1 MKINKLFLGLLGMV
15 ALLFT
20 ACSENKDDD
29 YQWASVS
36 GEQVF
41 FSNELPAT
49 VELSRT
55 SNTFSIPVKRMNSD
69 GAVTVSVTAS
79 DPSGLFTIP
88 SSVSFSAGQSET
100 NLVIGYTYDIENF
113 PFDEFK
119 NLEITLG
126 GEELTT
132 PYGKSIYKFEA
143 GVPSPLDF
151 LGIGTLLEGFWFE
164 WESEQVE
171 IYQNTENRNEY
182 RIKAPFDQIV
192 KEMAEEGQN
201 IVLNGHQSKWLTF
214 TVLQPGQEIAGLKIT
229 QKDLVFFNEL
239 NTGYFHSSYSADVL
253 MLHPWEF
260 SSLRSESNG
269 AWNKV
274 LSWQENGLPG
284 QVQLAPY
291 YYMDGIG
298 GWNQTK
304 KDGIVMI
311 TFPDYV
317 PKDYTLELNY
327 EGIFTNADGITSA
340 VASVTLGEDATN
352 VVAVVV
358 PADADAGAVAD
369 AIAAGDLEG
378 TEVSGEYAT
387 APIPD
392 DMSGKLQMVVV
403 VLDGGQAKVVDSV
416 FFEYY
421 GGGAEPWTSLGIGYW
436 VDDVVVPIY
445 TEAGQPYTYQVEIQE
460 STETPGLYRVVNAYG
475 PVAAAFQVSGGDKN
489 IEINAEDPNY
499 VYILPQE
506 IGMDLG
512 YGAISIASP
521 AGRYVSAYGFDTV
534 KEQLP
539 NSFGKLE
546 NGVFNFPIF
555 EAEGNSGT
563 IQYQMFEIEDGTAYY
578 AATNGAFKVV
588 LPGASA
594 DAKKR
599 AKRMANA
606 TDFALRLNGHKFK
619 DNNSLQKDYIRRLK
633 EAPRS
638 FDERAE

>member
-1 MKINKLFLGLLGMV
+1 MRINKMFFGLLGVLAMMFV
-15 ALLFT
+15 S
-20 ACSENKDDD
+20 CSENKDDD
-29 YQWASVS
+29 YNWATVS

-69 GAVTVSVTAS
+69 GAVTVSVTAN

-88 SSVSFSAGQSET
+88 SSVSFNAGQNET
-100 NLVIGYTYDIENF
+100 NLVIGYTYDIEKF

-151 LGIGTLLEGFWFE
+151 IGIGTLLEGFWFE
-164 WESEQVE
+164 WESKNVE

-182 RIKAPFDQIV
+182 RIKAPFDQIAA
-192 KEMAEEGQN
+192 EMAEEGQDPG
-201 IVLNGHQSKWLTF
+201 LNGHQSKWLTF
-214 TVLQPGQEIAGLKIT
+214 TVLQPGQEIAGFTIT
-229 QKDLVFFNEL
+229 QKDLVYFPEL

-260 SSLRSESNG
+260 TSLRTESAG
-269 AWNKV
+269 AFNRV

-291 YYMDGIG
+291 YYMDGVG

-304 KDGIVMI
+304 KDGVVMI

-317 PKDYTLELNY
+317 PKDYTMTLNY
-327 EGIFTNADGITSA
+327 EGVFTNPEGVTSA
-340 VASVTLGEDATN
+340 VASIELGEDATN

-358 PADADAGAVAD
+358 SADDDASAVAD

-378 TEVSGEYAT
+378 TEVSGDYAT
-387 APIPD
+387 APIPEG
-392 DMSGKLQMVVV
+392 MSGKLQMVVV
-403 VLDGGQAKVVDSV
+403 VLDDGVAKVVDSV

-436 VDDVVVPIY
+436 VDDMVVPAY
-445 TEAGQPYTYQVEIQE
+445 TEAGQPYAYQVEIQE

-555 EAEGNSGT
+555 EAKVSSGT

>member
-1 MKINKLFLGLLGMV
+1 MMFV
-15 ALLFT
+15 S
-20 ACSENKDDD
+20 CSENKDDD
-29 YQWASVS
+29 YNWATVS

-69 GAVTVSVTAS
+69 GAVTVSVTAN

-88 SSVSFSAGQSET
+88 SSVSFNAGQNET
-100 NLVIGYTYDIENF
+100 NLVIGYTYDIEKF

-151 LGIGTLLEGFWFE
+151 IGIGTLLEGFWFE
-164 WESEQVE
+164 WESKNVE

-182 RIKAPFDQIV
+182 RIKAPFDQIAA
-192 KEMAEEGQN
+192 EMAEEDQDPG
-201 IVLNGHQSKWLTF
+201 LNGHQSKWLTF

-253 MLHPWEF
+253 MLHPWAF

-291 YYMDGIG
+291 YYMDGVG

-304 KDGIVMI
+304 KDGVVMI

-317 PKDYTLELNY
+317 PKDYTMTLNY
-327 EGIFTNADGITSA
+327 EGVFTNPDGVTSA
-340 VASVTLGEDATN
+340 VASIELGEDATN

-358 PADADAGAVAD
+358 SADDDASAVAD

-378 TEVSGEYAT
+378 TEVSGDYAT
-387 APIPD
+387 APIPEG
-392 DMSGKLQMVVV
+392 MSGKLQMVVV
-403 VLDGGQAKVVDSV
+403 VLDDGVAKVVDSV

-436 VDDVVVPIY
+436 VDDMVVPAY

-555 EAEGNSGT
+555 EAKVSSGT

>member
-1 MKINKLFLGLLGMV
+1 MRINKMFFGLLGVLAMMFV
-15 ALLFT
+15 S
-20 ACSENKDDD
+20 CSENKDDD
-29 YQWASVS
+29 YNWATVS
-36 GEQVF
+36 GEQVY

-69 GAVTVSVTAS
+69 GAVTVSVTAN

-88 SSVSFSAGQSET
+88 SSVSFNAGQNET
-100 NLVIGYTYDIENF
+100 NLVIGYTYDIEKF

-151 LGIGTLLEGFWFE
+151 IGIGTLLEGFWFE
-164 WESEQVE
+164 WESKNVE

-182 RIKAPFDQIV
+182 RIKAPFDQIAA
-192 KEMAEEGQN
+192 EMAEEDQDPG
-201 IVLNGHQSKWLTF
+201 LNGHQSKWLTF
-214 TVLQPGQEIAGLKIT
+214 TVLQPGQEIAGFTIT
-229 QKDLVFFNEL
+229 QKDLVYFPEL

-260 SSLRSESNG
+260 TSLRTESAG
-269 AWNKV
+269 AFNRV

-291 YYMDGIG
+291 YYMDGVG

-304 KDGIVMI
+304 KDGVVMI

-317 PKDYTLELNY
+317 PKDYTMTLNY
-327 EGIFTNADGITSA
+327 EGVFTNPEGVTSA
-340 VASVTLGEDATN
+340 VASIELGEDATN

-358 PADADAGAVAD
+358 SADDDASAVAD

-378 TEVSGEYAT
+378 TEVSGDYAT
-387 APIPD
+387 APIPEG
-392 DMSGKLQMVVV
+392 MSGKLQMVVV
-403 VLDGGQAKVVDSV
+403 VLDDGVAKVVDSV

-539 NSFGKLE
+539 NYFGKLE

-555 EAEGNSGT
+555 EAQVSSGT
-563 IQYQMFEIEDGTAYY
+563 IQYQMFEIEDGSAYY

>member
-1 MKINKLFLGLLGMV
+1 MRINKMFFGLLGVLAMMFV
-15 ALLFT
+15 S
-20 ACSENKDDD
+20 CSENKDDD
-29 YQWASVS
+29 YNWATVS

-69 GAVTVSVTAS
+69 GAVTVSVTAN

-88 SSVSFSAGQSET
+88 SSVSFNAGQNET
-100 NLVIGYTYDIENF
+100 NLVIGYTYDIEKF

-151 LGIGTLLEGFWFE
+151 IGIGTLLEGFWFE
-164 WESEQVE
+164 WESKNVE

-182 RIKAPFDQIV
+182 RIKAPFDQIAA
-192 KEMAEEGQN
+192 EMAEEGQDPG
-201 IVLNGHQSKWLTF
+201 LNGHQSKWLTF

-239 NTGYFHSSYSADVL
+239 NTGYFNSSYSADVL
-253 MLHPWEF
+253 MLHPWAF

-291 YYMDGIG
+291 YYMDGVG

-317 PKDYTLELNY
+317 PKDYSMVLNY
-327 EGIFTNADGITSA
+327 EGIFTNADGVTSA
-340 VASVTLGEDATN
+340 VASIELGEDATN

-378 TEVSGEYAT
+378 TEVSGDYAT
-387 APIPD
+387 APIPE

-403 VLDGGQAKVVDSV
+403 VLDDGVAKVVDSV

-421 GGGAEPWTSLGIGYW
+421 GGGSEPWTSLGIGYW
-436 VDDVVVPIY
+436 VDDMVVPAY
-445 TEAGQPYTYQVEIQE
+445 TEAGQPYAYQVEIQE

-555 EAEGNSGT
+555 EAEVSSGT
-563 IQYQMFEIEDGTAYY
+563 IQYQMFEIEDGSAYY

>member
-1 MKINKLFLGLLGMV
+1 MQ
-15 ALLFT
+15 A
-20 ACSENKDDD
+20 
-29 YQWASVS
+29 
-36 GEQVF
+36 
-41 FSNELPAT
+41 
-49 VELSRT
+49 
-55 SNTFSIPVKRMNSD
+55 
-69 GAVTVSVTAS
+69 
-79 DPSGLFTIP
+79 
-88 SSVSFSAGQSET
+88 
-100 NLVIGYTYDIENF
+100 
-113 PFDEFK
+113 
-119 NLEITLG
+119 
-126 GEELTT
+126 
-132 PYGKSIYKFEA
+132 
-143 GVPSPLDF
+143 
-151 LGIGTLLEGFWFE
+151 
-164 WESEQVE
+164 
-171 IYQNTENRNEY
+171 
-182 RIKAPFDQIV
+182 
-192 KEMAEEGQN
+192 
-201 IVLNGHQSKWLTF
+201 
-214 TVLQPGQEIAGLKIT
+214 
-229 QKDLVFFNEL
+229 
-239 NTGYFHSSYSADVL
+239 
-253 MLHPWEF
+253 
-260 SSLRSESNG
+260 
-269 AWNKV
+269 
-274 LSWQENGLPG
+274 
-284 QVQLAPY
+284 
-291 YYMDGIG
+291 
-298 GWNQTK
+298 
-304 KDGIVMI
+304 
-311 TFPDYV
+311 
-317 PKDYTLELNY
+317 KDYTMTLNY
-327 EGIFTNADGITSA
+327 EGVFTNPEGVTSA
-340 VASVTLGEDATN
+340 VASIELGEDATN

-358 PADADAGAVAD
+358 SADDDASAVAD

-378 TEVSGEYAT
+378 TEVSGDYAT
-387 APIPD
+387 APIPEG
-392 DMSGKLQMVVV
+392 MSGKLQMVVV
-403 VLDGGQAKVVDSV
+403 VLDDGVAKVVDSV

-512 YGAISIASP
+512 YGAISIASL

-555 EAEGNSGT
+555 EAEVSSGT

>member
-1 MKINKLFLGLLGMV
+1 MRINKMFFGLLGMLAMMFV
-15 ALLFT
+15 S
-20 ACSENKDDD
+20 CSENKDDD
-29 YQWASVS
+29 YNWATVS

-69 GAVTVSVTAS
+69 GAVTVNVTAT
-79 DPSGLFTIP
+79 DPSGLFAIP
-88 SSVSFSAGQSET
+88 SSVSFNAGQTET
-100 NLVIGYTYDIENF
+100 NLVIGYTYDVEKF

-119 NLEITLG
+119 KLEIKLG

-143 GVPSPLDF
+143 GVPSPLEF
-151 LGIGTLLEGFWFE
+151 LGIGTFLEGFWFE
-164 WESEQVE
+164 WESKNVE
-171 IYQNTENRNEY
+171 IYQNTENRNEF
-182 RIKAPFDQIV
+182 RIKEPFDVIV
-192 KEMAEEGQN
+192 AEMAEEGQN
-201 IVLNGHQSKWLTF
+201 VVLNGHQSKWLTF
-214 TVLQPGQEIAGLKIT
+214 TVLQPGQEVAGLTIS
-229 QKDLVFFNEL
+229 QKDLVYFSEL
-239 NTGYFHSSYSADVL
+239 NTGYFHSSYEADVL

-260 SSLRSESNG
+260 SSLRSESAG
-269 AWNKV
+269 AFNKV

-298 GWNQTK
+298 GWNNTK
-304 KDGIVMI
+304 KDGVVMI

-317 PKDYTLELNY
+317 PKDYTMVLNY
-327 EGIFTNADGITSA
+327 EGIFTNADGVTSA
-340 VASVTLGEDATN
+340 VASIELGEDATN

-369 AIAAGDLEG
+369 AIAAGELEG
-378 TEVSGEYAT
+378 TEVSGAYAS
-387 APIPD
+387 APIPE

-403 VLDGGQAKVVDSV
+403 VLDDGVAKVVDSV

-436 VDDVVVPIY
+436 VDDMVVPAY
-445 TEAGQPYTYQVEIQE
+445 TEAGQPYAYQVEIQE
-460 STETPGLYRVVNAYG
+460 STETPGLYRVVNAYA
-475 PVAAAFQVSGGDKN
+475 PVAAGFQVSGGDKN

-521 AGRYVSAYGFDTV
+521 AGRYVSAYGFDVV

-539 NSFGKLE
+539 NYFGKLE
-546 NGVFNFPIF
+546 NGVFNFPML
-555 EAEGNSGT
+555 EAEVSSGT
-563 IQYQMFEIEDGTAYY
+563 IQYQMFEIEDGSAYY

-606 TDFALRLNGHKFK
+606 TDFALRLNGHRFK

-633 EAPRS
+633 QAPRS
-638 FDERAE
+638 FDVRVE

>member
-1 MKINKLFLGLLGMV
+1 MV
-15 ALLFT
+15 
-20 ACSENKDDD
+20 
-29 YQWASVS
+29 
-36 GEQVF
+36 
-41 FSNELPAT
+41 
-49 VELSRT
+49 
-55 SNTFSIPVKRMNSD
+55 
-69 GAVTVSVTAS
+69 
-79 DPSGLFTIP
+79 
-88 SSVSFSAGQSET
+88 
-100 NLVIGYTYDIENF
+100 
-113 PFDEFK
+113 
-119 NLEITLG
+119 
-126 GEELTT
+126 
-132 PYGKSIYKFEA
+132 
-143 GVPSPLDF
+143 
-151 LGIGTLLEGFWFE
+151 
-164 WESEQVE
+164 
-171 IYQNTENRNEY
+171 
-182 RIKAPFDQIV
+182 
-192 KEMAEEGQN
+192 
-201 IVLNGHQSKWLTF
+201 
-214 TVLQPGQEIAGLKIT
+214 
-229 QKDLVFFNEL
+229 
-239 NTGYFHSSYSADVL
+239 
-253 MLHPWEF
+253 
-260 SSLRSESNG
+260 
-269 AWNKV
+269 
-274 LSWQENGLPG
+274 
-284 QVQLAPY
+284 
-291 YYMDGIG
+291 
-298 GWNQTK
+298 
-304 KDGIVMI
+304 
-311 TFPDYV
+311 
-317 PKDYTLELNY
+317 LNY
-327 EGIFTNADGITSA
+327 EGIFTNADGVTSA
-340 VASVTLGEDATN
+340 VASIELGEDATN

-358 PADADAGAVAD
+358 SADDDASAVAD

-378 TEVSGEYAT
+378 TEVSGDYAT
-387 APIPD
+387 APIPEG
-392 DMSGKLQMVVV
+392 MSGKLQMVVV
-403 VLDGGQAKVVDSV
+403 VLDDGVAKVVDSV

-436 VDDVVVPIY
+436 VDDMVVPAY
-445 TEAGQPYTYQVEIQE
+445 TEAGQPYAYQVEIQE

-555 EAEGNSGT
+555 EAKVSSGT

>member
-1 MKINKLFLGLLGMV
+1 MFFGLLGML
-15 ALLFT
+15 AMMFA

-29 YQWASVS
+29 YNWATVS
-36 GEQVF
+36 GEQVY

-69 GAVTVSVTAS
+69 GAVTVSVTAN

-88 SSVSFSAGQSET
+88 SSVSFNAGQNET
-100 NLVIGYTYDIENF
+100 NLVIGYTYDIEKF

-143 GVPSPLDF
+143 GVPSPLEF
-151 LGIGTLLEGFWFE
+151 LGIGTFLEGFWFE
-164 WESEQVE
+164 WESKNVE

-182 RIKAPFDQIV
+182 RIKAPFDVIV
-192 KEMAEEGQN
+192 DEMAAEGQTV
-201 IVLNGHQSKWLTF
+201 VLNGHQSKWLTF
-214 TVLQPGQEIAGLKIT
+214 TVLQPGQEIAGFTIT
-229 QKDLVFFNEL
+229 QKDLVYFPEL

-260 SSLRSESNG
+260 TSLRTESAG
-269 AWNKV
+269 AFNRV

-291 YYMDGIG
+291 YYMDGVG

-317 PKDYTLELNY
+317 PKDYTMTLNY
-327 EGIFTNADGITSA
+327 EGVFTNPEGVTSA
-340 VASVTLGEDATN
+340 VASIELGEDATN

-358 PADADAGAVAD
+358 SADDDASAVAD

-378 TEVSGEYAT
+378 TEVSGDYAT
-387 APIPD
+387 APIPEG
-392 DMSGKLQMVVV
+392 MSGKLQMVVV
-403 VLDGGQAKVVDSV
+403 VLDDGVAKVVDSV

-555 EAEGNSGT
+555 EAQVSSGT

>member
-1 MKINKLFLGLLGMV
+1 MRINKMFFGLLGVLAMMFV
-15 ALLFT
+15 

-29 YQWASVS
+29 YNWATVS
-36 GEQVF
+36 GEQVY

-69 GAVTVSVTAS
+69 GAVTVSVTAN

-88 SSVSFSAGQSET
+88 SSVSFNAGQNET
-100 NLVIGYTYDIENF
+100 NLVIGYTYDIEKF

-151 LGIGTLLEGFWFE
+151 IGIGTLLEGFWFE
-164 WESEQVE
+164 WESKNVE

-182 RIKAPFDQIV
+182 RIKAPFDQIAA
-192 KEMAEEGQN
+192 EMAEEGQDPG
-201 IVLNGHQSKWLTF
+201 LNGHQSKWLTF
-214 TVLQPGQEIAGLKIT
+214 TVLQPGQEIAGFTIT
-229 QKDLVFFNEL
+229 QKDLVYFPEL

-260 SSLRSESNG
+260 TSLRTESAG
-269 AWNKV
+269 AFNRV

-291 YYMDGIG
+291 YYMDGVG

-304 KDGIVMI
+304 KDGVVMI

-317 PKDYTLELNY
+317 PKDYTMTLNY
-327 EGIFTNADGITSA
+327 EGVFTNPEGVTSA
-340 VASVTLGEDATN
+340 VASIELGEDATN

-358 PADADAGAVAD
+358 SADDDASAVAD

-378 TEVSGEYAT
+378 TEVSGDYAT
-387 APIPD
+387 APIPEG
-392 DMSGKLQMVVV
+392 MSGKLQMVVV
-403 VLDGGQAKVVDSV
+403 VLDDGVAKVVDSV

-436 VDDVVVPIY
+436 TDDMVLPLF
-445 TEAGQPYTYQVEIQE
+445 GNDPYTYEVEIQE
-460 STETPGLYRVVNAYG
+460 STEVPGLYRVMNAYG
-475 PVAAAFQVSGGDKN
+475 PIAAGFGVAGGDKN
-489 IEINAEDPNY
+489 IEINAEDPDF
-499 VYILPQE
+499 VYIMDQPVGL
-506 IGMDLG
+506 DLG
-512 YGAISIASP
+512 YGPISLETDAGYYIAQYGYDAVK
-521 AGRYVSAYGFDTV
+521 AG
-534 KEQLP
+534 LP
-539 NSFGKLE
+539 EYFGHLK
-546 NGVFNFPIF
+546 NGVFEFPVL
-555 EAEGNSGT
+555 EGESSSGAT
-563 IQYQMFEIEDGTAYY
+563 IQYQIWINMGESSYFGGR
-578 AATNGAFKVV
+578 NGLFKVV
-588 LPGASA
+588 LPNASGSV
-594 DAKKR
+594 KKK
-599 AKRMANA
+599 AQRMAKA
-606 TDFALRLNGHKFK
+606 SEFESRLTGIKFAGNMQKK
-619 DNNSLQKDYIRRLK
+619 YNSLLKQK
-633 EAPRS
+633 PRS
-638 FDERAE
+638 FDSRVK

>member
-1 MKINKLFLGLLGMV
+1 MFFGLLGML
-15 ALLFT
+15 AMMFA

-29 YQWASVS
+29 YNWATVS
-36 GEQVF
+36 GEQVY

-69 GAVTVSVTAS
+69 GAVTVSVTAN

-88 SSVSFSAGQSET
+88 SSVSFNAGQNET
-100 NLVIGYTYDIENF
+100 NLVIGYTYDIEKF

-151 LGIGTLLEGFWFE
+151 IGIGTLLEGFWFE
-164 WESEQVE
+164 WESKNVE

-182 RIKAPFDQIV
+182 RIKAPFDQIAA
-192 KEMAEEGQN
+192 EMAEEDQDPG
-201 IVLNGHQSKWLTF
+201 LNGHQSKWLTF
-214 TVLQPGQEIAGLKIT
+214 TVLQPGQEIAGFTIT
-229 QKDLVFFNEL
+229 QKDLVYFPEL

-304 KDGIVMI
+304 KDGVVMI

-317 PKDYTLELNY
+317 PKDYTMTLNY
-327 EGIFTNADGITSA
+327 EGVFTNPEGVTSA
-340 VASVTLGEDATN
+340 VASIELGEDATN

-358 PADADAGAVAD
+358 SADDDASAVAD

-378 TEVSGEYAT
+378 TEVSGDYAT
-387 APIPD
+387 APIPEG
-392 DMSGKLQMVVV
+392 MSGKLQMVVV
-403 VLDGGQAKVVDSV
+403 VLDDGVAKVVDSV

-421 GGGAEPWTSLGIGYW
+421 GGGADPWTSLGIGYW

-539 NSFGKLE
+539 NYFGKLE

-555 EAEGNSGT
+555 EAQVSSGT
-563 IQYQMFEIEDGTAYY
+563 IQYQMFEIEDGSAYY